1 MGKDEMLNFD
11 DLRLKINPLYEGEE
25 LENKLLILP
34 ELDSK
39 SLSKSE
45 RLFKLLELYR
55 IFIPNKKIEVI
66 YNNLYLSLVAS
77 LERKGTLD
85 EVRLLNNI
93 YKPNSLNKRY
103 GVAGGLDSFKILGR
117 SGTGKTTALYRCA
130 ELICPNNLIQFDNS
144 DREIIPF
151 LILECP
157 SDGSFKGLLFSIMLK
172 IDNILGTNY
181 FRKQNPRFL
190 TTDFLMNSVSSV
202 LINHVGVLVID
213 EIERVA
219 NDSRRG
225 ETLINY
231 LTQLVNQT
239 NVSVVFVGDKSS
251 DKYFTNKEYMSRRTL
266 GIELTKLEYNEDFYN
281 FCSYLFRYQFTNK
294 KVELDSK
301 LLRCLYG
308 LTNGLPS
315 LTVILF
321 IETQKKA
328 ILSNIDSIS
337 EELFY
342 EVFDEVFSNM
352 KSYIKRESIISKPK
366 PVVDNQISIKTQN
379 HCRSSIFL
387 SAKEESNGDIDTFI
401 EILLKDI
408 EIDLVKL

>member
-1 MGKDEMLNFD
+1 MGKDEMLNFK
-11 DLRLKINPLYEGEE
+11 DLMLKINPLYEGED
-25 LENKLLILP
+25 LINKLLILP
-34 ELDSK
+34 EVGSK
-39 SLSKSE
+39 SLSKGE
-45 RLFKLLELYR
+45 KLFKLLELYK
-55 IFIPNKKIEVI
+55 IFIPNKKIETI
-66 YNNLYLSLVAS
+66 YNNLYLSLIAS

-93 YKPNSLNKRY
+93 YKYDSPNKRF

-130 ELICPNNLIQFDNS
+130 ELICPNNLIEIDNS

-151 LILECP
+151 LIVECP

-172 IDNILGTNY
+172 IDNVLGTNY
-181 FRKQNPRFL
+181 FRKENPRFL
-190 TTDFLMNSVSSV
+190 TTDFLMNSVSSI

-251 DKYFTNKEYMSRRTL
+251 DNYFINKEYMSRRTL
-266 GIELTKLEYNEDFYN
+266 GIELTKLEYNEEFYN
-281 FCSYLFRYQFTNK
+281 FCNHLFKYQFTDK
-294 KVELDSK
+294 KVGLDSK
-301 LLRCLYG
+301 LLRCLYS

-328 ILSNIDSIS
+328 LLDNIPSIS
-337 EELFY
+337 EELFN
-342 EVFDEVFSNM
+342 EVFNEVFTNM
-352 KSYIKRESIISKPK
+352 KSYIKRDNVINKQKQII
-366 PVVDNQISIKTQN
+366 DNQVNIKTQN
-379 HCRSSIFL
+379 YCRTSIF
-387 SAKEESNGDIDTFI
+387 SDAKNESKGEIGVFI
-401 EILLKDI
+401 ELLLKNI
-408 EIDLVKL
+408 EIELVKL

>member
-1 MGKDEMLNFD
+1 MGKDGMLNFD

-45 RLFKLLELYR
+45 RLFKLLELYK

-93 YKPNSLNKRY
+93 YKSNSLNKRY

-130 ELICPNNLIQFDNS
+130 ELICPNNLIKFDNS

-342 EVFDEVFSNM
+342 EVFDDVFSNM

-366 PVVDNQISIKTQN
+366 SIVDNQISIKTQN

-387 SAKEESNGDIDTFI
+387 SAKEESNRDIDTFI
-401 EILLKDI
+401 EMLLKDI

>member
-25 LENKLLILP
+25 LVNKLLILP
-34 ELDSK
+34 EVDSK
-39 SLSKSE
+39 ALSKGE
-45 RLFKLLELYR
+45 KLFKLLELYK

-93 YKPNSLNKRY
+93 YKFDSPNKRF

-130 ELICPNNLIQFDNS
+130 ELICPDNLIQFDNS

-151 LILECP
+151 LIIECP
-157 SDGSFKGLLFSIMLK
+157 SDGSFKGLLFSIMHK
-172 IDNILGTNY
+172 IDSILGTNY

-251 DKYFTNKEYMSRRTL
+251 DKYFVNREYMSRRTL
-266 GIELTKLEYNEDFYN
+266 GIELTKLDYNEDFYN
-281 FCSYLFRYQFTNK
+281 FCSCLFRYQFTNK

-328 ILSNIDSIS
+328 ILENINSIS
-337 EELFY
+337 EELFNQ
-342 EVFDEVFSNM
+342 VFDEVFSNM
-352 KSYIKRESIISKPK
+352 KSYIRRDNSINKQRPII
-366 PVVDNQISIKTQN
+366 DNQVSIKTQN
-379 HCRSSIFL
+379 HCRTSIF
-387 SAKEESNGDIDTFI
+387 SEAKSKSDGDIDTFI
-401 EILLKDI
+401 ELLLKDI

>member
-1 MGKDEMLNFD
+1 MGKDGMLNFD

-45 RLFKLLELYR
+45 RLFKLLELYK
-55 IFIPNKKIEVI
+55 IFIPNKKIEII

-93 YKPNSLNKRY
+93 YKSNSLNKRY

-181 FRKQNPRFL
+181 FRKQSPRFL

-281 FCSYLFRYQFTNK
+281 FCSYLFRYKFTNK

-301 LLRCLYG
+301 LLRYLYG

-315 LTVILF
+315 LIVILF

-342 EVFDEVFSNM
+342 EVFEEVFSNM
-352 KSYIKRESIISKPK
+352 KSYIKRESIVSKPK

-401 EILLKDI
+401 ETLLKDI

>member
-1 MGKDEMLNFD
+1 MLNFD
-11 DLRLKINPLYEGEE
+11 DLRLKINPLYEGKE

-39 SLSKSE
+39 SLCKSE
-45 RLFKLLELYR
+45 RLFKLLELYK
-55 IFIPNKKIEVI
+55 IFIPNKKIEII

-93 YKPNSLNKRY
+93 YKSNSLNKRY
-103 GVAGGLDSFKILGR
+103 GVAGGLDSFKIIGR

-219 NDSRRG
+219 NDSRKG

-266 GIELTKLEYNEDFYN
+266 GIELTKLEYNEDFYD

-352 KSYIKRESIISKPK
+352 KSYIKRESIVSKPK
-366 PVVDNQISIKTQN
+366 PVVNNQISIKTQN

-387 SAKEESNGDIDTFI
+387 RAKEESNGDIDTFI

-408 EIDLVKL
+408 EIDLVKLWLN

>member
-25 LENKLLILP
+25 LVKKLLILP
-34 ELDSK
+34 EVDSK
-39 SLSKSE
+39 ALSKGE
-45 RLFKLLELYR
+45 KLFKLLELYK
-55 IFIPNKKIEVI
+55 IFISNKKIEVI

-93 YKPNSLNKRY
+93 YKYDSPNKRF

-151 LILECP
+151 LIIECP
-157 SDGSFKGLLFSIMLK
+157 SDGSFKGLLLSIMHK
-172 IDNILGTNY
+172 IDTILGTSY
-181 FRKQNPRFL
+181 FRKENPRFL

-231 LTQLVNQT
+231 LTSAVKILPVPRYTLTSPSPDAADPIN
-239 NVSVVFVGDKSS
+239 VFVTFSTVNS
-251 DKYFTNKEYMSRRTL
+251 N
-266 GIELTKLEYNEDFYN
+266 
-281 FCSYLFRYQFTNK
+281 
-294 KVELDSK
+294 ELDQAIAIFPSI
-301 LLRCLYG
+301 
-308 LTNGLPS
+308 LTTS
-315 LTVILF
+315 LF
-321 IETQKKA
+321 
-328 ILSNIDSIS
+328 DSIVTNS
-337 EELFY
+337 SYGELLSKTTIPLLEEGEYVLVAY
-342 EVFDEVFSNM
+342 VVVN
-352 KSYIKRESIISKPK
+352 IK
-366 PVVDNQISIKTQN
+366 
-379 HCRSSIFL
+379 
-387 SAKEESNGDIDTFI
+387 
-401 EILLKDI
+401 
-408 EIDLVKL
+408 

>member
-1 MGKDEMLNFD
+1 MLNFD
-11 DLRLKINPLYEGEE
+11 DLRLKINPLYEGKE

-34 ELDSK
+34 EIDSK

-45 RLFKLLELYR
+45 RLFKLLELYK

-315 LTVILF
+315 LIVILF

-328 ILSNIDSIS
+328 ILTNIDSIS

-342 EVFDEVFSNM
+342 EVFEEVFSNM
-352 KSYIKRESIISKPK
+352 KSYIKRESIVSKPK
-366 PVVDNQISIKTQN
+366 PIVDNQISIKTQN

-408 EIDLVKL
+408 EIDLVKLWLN